1 MAGEYDCNFLLS
13 FADEINFTQW
23 IDEYFHES
31 TSKFDLTDMDLLEN
45 FTNPE
50 RHIDRLGSPEE
61 FFDDGDL
68 AQLMSPTMQPEP
80 PVAPTAGSDESVTAK
95 AESPELFDFASLGN
109 DGMADQDMS
118 GVVGAEG
125 GGFEGPVSTAL
136 APAAQS
142 LRVESDEPVA
152 DYRQESLPTGNQV
165 NCRLQIH
172 AQRCP
177 PQLRPQVQN
186 QYQLPVQV
194 QDHTP
199 AQFDC
204 QVQTQ
209 ALAFQRPLHQQYTL
223 TNQYIQGNYQP
234 VNFHQGFIPSQPDPP
249 QPQPQPQFHFPSVTP
264 YFSPTPFQPPRPAI
278 EQPPKKYRAP
288 LQPTAQTPKQAW
300 LVPKLEIFTR
310 QYQGFINTP
319 KAARE
324 IEWTFLS
331 MSHPPESATT
341 THAAVDTSF
350 PQTSQEYSNR
360 VRQMF
365 EAICDWSSPREW
377 RAKMGHAMAAQWIE
391 NVKKDRQIRGLSTKM
406 SELTDEDLA
415 PPASAMPPVEEQ
427 WKNVIHRRLS
437 DIEIELLC
445 AKSRILNAFR
455 LNKVL
460 IHSALRASWISR
472 ITNSPFSETRR
483 KDQNKAGNDRKRT
496 LIEQVEN
503 GRRRPANEQGGG
515 KQKRAK
521 I

>member
-360 VRQMF
+360 
-365 EAICDWSSPREW
+365 
-377 RAKMGHAMAAQWIE
+377 
-391 NVKKDRQIRGLSTKM
+391 
-406 SELTDEDLA
+406 
-415 PPASAMPPVEEQ
+415 
-427 WKNVIHRRLS
+427 NVIHRRLS

-445 AKSRILNAFR
+445 AKVLASHLVKCPYNITNSYRMKLCLLSRVETSFLYGATAKR
-455 LNKVL
+455 SGKSLTLNKVL